1 MTVRGWAKNDR
12 ETDMIAPLAT
22 LAFLATLWLVARIA
36 LDLAD
41 GSGAKI
47 VAALRGRSMLAQ
59 PPHSVRPVSVR
70 FPPRAVVVRRPLHA
84 QPEWR
89 AAA

>member
-1 MTVRGWAKNDR
+1 ML
-12 ETDMIAPLAT
+12 APLAT

-36 LDLAD
+36 LELTDET
-41 GSGAKI
+41 GAK
-47 VAALRGRSMLAQ
+47 VLAALRGQSMNAL
-59 PPHSVRPVSVR
+59 PPQSVRPISVR
-70 FPPRAVVVRRPLHA
+70 FQPRAGSVRRPLHV

>member
-1 MTVRGWAKNDR
+1 
-12 ETDMIAPLAT
+12 MIAPLAT
-22 LAFLATLWLVARIA
+22 LAFLATIWLIARIA
-36 LDLAD
+36 LELAD

-47 VAALRGRSMLAQ
+47 LAALRGQSMLAL
-59 PPHSVRPVSVR
+59 PPQSVRPISVR
-70 FPPRAVVVRRPLHA
+70 FQPRAAEVRRPARA

>member
-1 MTVRGWAKNDR
+1 MDVSGFAKNDR
-12 ETDMIAPLAT
+12 ETLMIAPLAT
-22 LAFLATLWLVARIA
+22 LAFLATLWAVVRIA

-47 VAALRGRSMLAQ
+47 LAALRGKSMLAL
-59 PPHSVRPVSVR
+59 PPQSVRPISVR
-70 FPPRAVVVRRPLHA
+70 FQPRAGSVRRPTRA